1 MKHTASAT
9 VPAEGENLGD
19 KVALSIAW
27 SCPKHNVACEC
38 LPWDLAA
45 GDIMELENVVREQW
59 KSDGD
64 REAVLRKL
72 RDAGIR
78 SCSSL
83 KKCLHTP
90 VWDAKIPRACW
101 FRGSPNLLNQLVQEN
116 QGSKLLRSPTLEE
129 LAKRCRGEAD
139 LAEVEKS
146 LTEFFSEIEA
156 GVVEEA
162 VSVLLDSGLWT
173 LTEVRA
179 ALLLPASDLGLSSD
193 VRQRLGAILCRAPAC
208 RHQPGATTSAEG
220 GDHVC
225 ALDQFLPQAG
235 TLEPALLVAVGSA
248 ADSEGE
254 AKRMREHLKR
264 CGILGLWDMRRC
276 LYTTVTEVHPKEHL
290 FFGQATALNQLIRT
304 SLGK

>member
-1 MKHTASAT
+1 M
-9 VPAEGENLGD
+9 
-19 KVALSIAW
+19 
-27 SCPKHNVACEC
+27 
-38 LPWDLAA
+38 
-45 GDIMELENVVREQW
+45 
-59 KSDGD
+59 
-64 REAVLRKL
+64 LRKL

-235 TLEPALLVAVGSA
+235 TLEPALLVAVA
-248 ADSEGE
+248 VP
-254 AKRMREHLKR
+254 
-264 CGILGLWDMRRC
+264 
-276 LYTTVTEVHPKEHL
+276 TTQP
-290 FFGQATALNQLIRT
+290 NQLFRST
-304 SLGK
+304 PVASLKPAALRAPSQCGPPNSMALPLNHKP